1 MNMHL
6 IGRFERGFSNFQTY
20 ESESEDSL
28 IFCFSSLEL
37 WINCSKLA
45 TKVINTDI
53 MRIGW
58 ALSPL
63 YQSCMT
69 FDIGVTFLVNVI

>member
-6 IGRFERGFSNFQTY
+6 IRRLERGFSNFQTY
-20 ESESEDSL
+20 ESESEEKTPL
-28 IFCFSSLEL
+28 SLEL

-69 FDIGVTFLVNVI
+69 FDISVTFLVSVI